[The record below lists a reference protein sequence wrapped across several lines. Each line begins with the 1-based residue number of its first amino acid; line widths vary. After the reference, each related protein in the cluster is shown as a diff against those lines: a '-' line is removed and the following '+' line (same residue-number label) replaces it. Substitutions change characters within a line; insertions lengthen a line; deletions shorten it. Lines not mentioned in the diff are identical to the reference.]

1 MLDKDDYKIMHRID
15 EIFTDHPYYGTRRMS
30 YVLKSEG

>member
-1 MLDKDDYKIMHRID
+1 MLDKDDYKIMYRID